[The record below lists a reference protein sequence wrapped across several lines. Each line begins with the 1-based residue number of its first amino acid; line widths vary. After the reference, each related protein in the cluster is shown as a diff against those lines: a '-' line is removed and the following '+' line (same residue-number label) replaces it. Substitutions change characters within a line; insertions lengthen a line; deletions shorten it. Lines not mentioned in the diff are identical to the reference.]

1 MFMIIDLG
9 GIRTNNSATL
19 NVDPTLRGAGVC
31 QPDVM
36 IMAK

>member
-9 GIRTNNSATL
+9 GIHTNSATL
-19 NVDPTLRGAGVC
+19 NVDPTLRGVGVC